1 MEDKY
6 NLSRLIKAQEKSY
19 EIALNEIKNKKKES
33 HWMWYIFPQLDGLGK
48 TDMAKEYAIKSKNEA
63 IEYLNHELL
72 GPRLIQISKELLKI
86 NDLTAE
92 QILGFPDVL
101 KLKSS
106 MSLFSLIQ
114 KDETIFEQVLN
125 KYYNGEVCL
134 KTEEFIKS
142 F

>member
-1 MEDKY
+1 MEDKH
-6 NLSRLIKAQEKSY
+6 NLSRFIKAQEKSY
-19 EIALNEIKNKKKES
+19 EIALNEIKNRKKES

-48 TDMAKEYAIKSKNEA
+48 TDIAKEYAIKSKNEA

-92 QILGFPDVL
+92 QIFGFQDVL
-101 KLKSS
+101 KLRSS

-114 KDETIFEQVLN
+114 NDEKVFNQVLI
-125 KYYNGEVCL
+125 KYYDGKVCE
-134 KTEEFIKS
+134 KTEELLKLG
-142 F
+142 